1 MSEKPSIEF
10 QIYDWVEDHYI
21 EEIEDDS
28 GSEKQKR
35 LGEYIIHVFGRTM
48 DGKSVYAKILDFT
61 PYFFIEL
68 PSNWSSW
75 SDKKI
80 MRELEDLQKY
90 LTGYE
95 NKKIWGKFKSTLI
108 SKELQS
114 EVADL
119 QSFIADGIVSVK

>member
-1 MSEKPSIEF
+1 
-10 QIYDWVEDHYI
+10 
-21 EEIEDDS
+21 
-28 GSEKQKR
+28 
-35 LGEYIIHVFGRTM
+35 M

-108 SKELQS
+108 G
-114 EVADL
+114 VD
-119 QSFIADGIVSVK
+119 FIEAKNLILSTTGSNV